1 MHENPARIFDF
12 PSSASKCCTDFWPE
26 SADTGKRCPFRSFP
40 FGVNISISTK
50 RSSLILQIQL
60 YHCHNDIIWDSAACG
75 HSQGRVNVTIRGRS
89 AGGREEPLAIQP
101 CSSTGFADY
110 LLQGAIILAVTVA
123 KISLS
128 HKSTT
133 LMERKTKT

>member
-1 MHENPARIFDF
+1 MTLDWIQAR
-12 PSSASKCCTDFWPE
+12 
-26 SADTGKRCPFRSFP
+26 
-40 FGVNISISTK
+40 
-50 RSSLILQIQL
+50 
-60 YHCHNDIIWDSAACG
+60 G
-75 HSQGRVNVTIRGRS
+75 HSHGRVNVTIRGRS

-133 LMERKTKT
+133 LMERKTKTWNKGTDCSNNNEHEETWNDIQL